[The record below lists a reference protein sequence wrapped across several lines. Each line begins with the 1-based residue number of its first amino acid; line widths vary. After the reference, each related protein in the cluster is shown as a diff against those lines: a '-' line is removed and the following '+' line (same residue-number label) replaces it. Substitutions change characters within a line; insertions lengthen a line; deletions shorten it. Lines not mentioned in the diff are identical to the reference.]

1 MTGLAQMDHRIAVIG
16 TALALPGA
24 DSLAGFERMTFDAA
38 DAFSAPPGAAAAG
51 ENWVDR
57 AAYLDDWSGFDYR
70 LFGLSLRDSVII
82 DPQQRLF
89 LQHCWKAIEAAGY
102 NPMALPGRGAVFSTA
117 SDSDF
122 VQLARAA
129 ADDAG
134 NYHPF
139 EIEIGSNKEQQAL
152 RVSHVLNLRGPSFGV
167 QSACSSG
174 LLVLHTAMQSL
185 ALRDCDV
192 ALAGGACLPLPLHQG
207 YEYRPGMNLS
217 RSGVI
222 RSFDQD
228 ADGMVPGF
236 GCVVFVLKRLE
247 DAVSDRDPILA
258 VLAASAVNND
268 GSNKASYVAP
278 SSSAVAENLQALLRK
293 GGLEPG
299 AIDFVEAHGSGT
311 YIGDV
316 IEAAALRQV
325 FRASSRAAGG
335 TAVAS
340 AKASV
345 GHLDT
350 VAGLVGLLRTI
361 VQIGRGSIAP
371 AANFS
376 VLNPRISFDGT
387 PLFVPT
393 AAVPVGQPLSAIVNA
408 LGIGGTNC
416 ALLVQSAPPAPAA
429 QGAAGAVLPV
439 RVGASSE
446 ERLRAAV
453 ARAGAALASTQAG
466 FEALVFTLNR
476 RARGKPFVAHFA
488 AADAAALA
496 AQLAAFDG
504 AALPVSAPEPAPGPG
519 PRAVDLGWSEIDP
532 QARVGLP
539 QAAAVAAPAAAADAA
554 ADAAQRLRAIWQS
567 ALLLQDVT
575 PQTSFR
581 DAGGH
586 SMLALTMLDDIN
598 GAFGTQHDL
607 DWIDQHDR
615 FDQQLAALDAPAGPA
630 QAGRLVKLVRAA
642 QGTPR
647 LRLVLVHASISGY
660 ETYRPLAAQ
669 LAPDIELLAIDSHN
683 LYADEGQLI
692 RDGAELAAL
701 YASQLRAALPERSV
715 PLCLGGWSLG
725 GMLADLMAP
734 LLAPHYRL
742 CGTVAIDSVVYRDE
756 HAALFA
762 DSALAYFMDQG
773 SLLAERFEADQLQ
786 RQARR
791 LQQVFAAERAMARAF
806 VPGSLGLP
814 FLNIVAIGTRKPLA
828 DAALLQAFDRA
839 KNDNGWRRQADE
851 PIVRIDADHVQIVD
865 PAHLAMIALHINR
878 FTRSACTTTSS

>member
-1 MTGLAQMDHRIAVIG
+1 MTALAQMDHRIAVIG

-24 DSLAGFERMTFDAA
+24 DSLAGFERMAFDAA
-38 DAFSAPPGAAAAG
+38 DAFSARPGAAAAG

-70 LFGLSLRDSVII
+70 LYGLSLRDSVII

-89 LQHCWKAIEAAGY
+89 LQHCWKAAEAAGY
-102 NPMALPGRGAVFSTA
+102 NPLALPARSAVFSTA

-139 EIEIGSNKEQQAL
+139 EIEVGSNKEQQAL

-174 LLVLHTAMQSL
+174 LLVLHTAMQAL
-185 ALRDCDV
+185 ALHDCDL
-192 ALAGGACLPLPLHQG
+192 ALAGGACLPFPLHEG

-236 GCVVFVLKRLE
+236 GCVVFVLKRLV
-247 DAVSDRDPILA
+247 DAERDRDPVLA
-258 VLAASAVNND
+258 VLAASTLNND

-278 SSSAVAENLQALLRK
+278 SSAAVAENLQALLRK
-293 GGLEPG
+293 GGLGPG

-325 FRASSRAAGG
+325 FRASPRAAAG

-350 VAGLVGLLRTI
+350 VAGLVGLLRAI

-371 AANFS
+371 AANFTA
-376 VLNPRISFDGT
+376 LNPRISFDGT
-387 PLFVPT
+387 PLYVPT
-393 AAVPVGQPLSAIVNA
+393 AAVAASRPLTGIVNA

-416 ALLVQSAPPAPAA
+416 ALLVQSAPPSPAVSA
-429 QGAAGAVLPV
+429 AAGGVLPV
-439 RVGASSE
+439 RVGAGSA

-453 ARAGAALASTQAG
+453 ARAAAALTTTHAD
-466 FEALVFTLNR
+466 FEAIAFSLNR
-476 RARGKPFVAHFA
+476 RAQGKPFLAQFA
-488 AADAAALA
+488 AADASALA
-496 AQLAAFDG
+496 AQMAAYDG
-504 AALPVSAPEPAPGPG
+504 AALPATAPQPEVGAG

-539 QAAAVAAPAAAADAA
+539 QAPMAEVAPAGAN
-554 ADAAQRLRAIWQS
+554 DAAQRLRAIWQS
-567 ALLLQDVT
+567 ALLLQDVA
-575 PQTSFR
+575 PQMSFR

-615 FDQQLAALDAPAGPA
+615 FDQQLAALDAPSGPA
-630 QAGRLVKLVRAA
+630 PATRLVKLIRPA

-683 LYADEGQLI
+683 LYAEEGQLI
-692 RDGAELAAL
+692 RDAAALAAL
-701 YASQLRAALPERSV
+701 YADQLRAALPQRAV
-715 PLCLGGWSLG
+715 PLYLGGWSLG
-725 GMLADLMAP
+725 GMLADLMVP
-734 LLAPHYRL
+734 LLAADYPL
-742 CGTVAIDSVVYRDE
+742 CGTVAIDSVVYREE

-762 DSALAYFMDQG
+762 DSALAYFMDQT
-773 SLLAERFEADQLQ
+773 SLLADRFEADQLQ

-806 VPGSLGLP
+806 VPGGRELP
-814 FLNIVAIGTRKPLA
+814 FLNIVAVGTRMPLTEP
-828 DAALLQAFDRA
+828 ALLQAFDRA
-839 KNDNGWRRQADE
+839 KNDNGWRRHTGE
-851 PIVRIDADHVQIVD
+851 PIVRIDAHHVQIVD